1 MAVEL
6 HDRTMEVGHRLP
18 RRLERKYYV
27 EPAKVG
33 LAYGILRHTC
43 RVDAEFPSEQIHS
56 LYFDTAELDEHE
68 KSVSGEFQKDK
79 IRLRWYGAD
88 GDRQGM
94 QTAFLELKSRQ
105 GFASTKQRR
114 RLQIPVDEL
123 EPEALGSGVIPWPLL
138 SETLAGF
145 GFFPTRLLQP
155 VIAISYWRYRFREVL
170 SGQGVSLD
178 TRIRS
183 TMILPR
189 LGNGEADLEL
199 PGAVMEVKG
208 TRMEL
213 PGALIHTRLLET
225 DWTRYSKYSACID
238 AHTEEIGAMGRLEPS
253 GRLLGL

>member
-1 MAVEL
+1 M
-6 HDRTMEVGHRLP
+6 GFRLP
-18 RRLERKYYV
+18 RRLERKYYI

-43 RVDAEFPSEQIHS
+43 RMDTDFPSEQINS

-88 GDRQGM
+88 GDRQRM

-114 RLQIPVDEL
+114 RSMPAEDL

-145 GFFPTRLLQP
+145 GCFPTRLLQP
-155 VIAISYWRYRFREVL
+155 VIAISYWRHRFREVL
-170 SGQGVSLD
+170 SGQSVSLD

-208 TRMEL
+208 TRHGVAGSAAST
-213 PGALIHTRLLET
+213 PG
-225 DWTRYSKYSACID
+225 C
-238 AHTEEIGAMGRLEPS
+238 
-253 GRLLGL
+253 